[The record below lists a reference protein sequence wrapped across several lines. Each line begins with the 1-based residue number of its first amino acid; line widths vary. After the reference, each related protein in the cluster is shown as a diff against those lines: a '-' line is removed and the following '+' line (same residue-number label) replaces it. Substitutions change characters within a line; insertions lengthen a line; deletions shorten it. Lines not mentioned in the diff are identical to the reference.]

1 MPWIRD
7 AVDRVL
13 EWTLVVLMGVMVINV
28 LWQVTTRFLLKSPS
42 SYTEE
47 VARYLLV
54 WVGLLGASYAA
65 GKRIHLSIDLLPE
78 KLRGRQRHLLLLF
91 VEVCIFVFALLVMV
105 IGGTSL
111 VRLTLSLGQTS
122 AALQIP
128 LGYVYLVLPLSGLV
142 MMFFSALHAA
152 DELRWA
158 RADGEPAQE
167 DFDHDGHD

>member
-1 MPWIRD
+1 MIPTIRA
-7 AVDRVL
+7 AVERAL
-13 EWTLVVLMGVMVINV
+13 EWTLVFLMGLMVVNV
-28 LWQVTTRFLLKSPS
+28 LWQVATRFLLRNPS

-78 KLRGRQRHLLLLF
+78 RLEGRRRHVLLLF
-91 VEVCIFVFALLVMV
+91 VESCIFVFALLVLV

-122 AALQIP
+122 AALQVP
-128 LGYVYLVLPLSGLV
+128 LGYVYLVLPMSGLL
-142 MMFFSALHAA
+142 MMFFSVLHAA
-152 DELRWA
+152 DELGWA
-158 RADGEPAQE
+158 RYGDDEGGAD
-167 DFDHDGHD
+167 

>member
-1 MPWIRD
+1 VIPTIR
-7 AVDRVL
+7 ATVERVL
-13 EWTLVVLMGVMVINV
+13 EWTLVVLMSVMVVNV
-28 LWQVTTRFLLKSPS
+28 LWQVATRFLLRNPS

-78 KLRGRQRHLLLLF
+78 RLEERRRHLLLLF
-91 VEVCIFVFALLVMV
+91 VETCIFVFALLVLV
-105 IGGTSL
+105 VGGASL

-122 AALQIP
+122 AALQVP
-128 LGYVYLVLPLSGLV
+128 LGYVYLALPLSGLL
-142 MMFFSALHAA
+142 MMFFAALHAA

-158 RADGEPAQE
+158 RSGDDGGEVT
-167 DFDHDGHD
+167 